1 MGNFFEKNSC
11 LEKKDNAA
19 DAEENRENAWSC
31 RKKVLYAAGLA
42 GGLYAVLRYL
52 LPLVAPFVFA
62 FFIVRIL
69 YPQLCRAE
77 KRLRIRKDILMA
89 GFLLLLTGIL
99 AAGFFFLLSKGTA
112 WAVKIGSES
121 GAIKDQ
127 VNIAFE
133 NGCCRAEELLG
144 REQGEIRAF
153 FQDKGDEMAKTVGRE
168 ILPKAADWTAK
179 SCSFA
184 LRTGAFWGIGMI
196 AAFWL
201 CKDYARF
208 SEWMKKSEIWENIDR
223 ILRMTGGYCRAQLKI
238 LVIISGITVVGLW
251 IGKVRN
257 GLWIGLLAGILDAL
271 PMIGTGKK

>member
-1 MGNFFEKNSC
+1 MGNFFEKNSG
-11 LEKKDNAA
+11 LEKKDSAA
-19 DAEENRENAWSC
+19 DAEKNRENARSC
-31 RKKVLYAAGLA
+31 RQKVLYAAGLA

-127 VNIAFE
+127 VNMAFE

-144 REQGEIRAF
+144 RERGEIRTF

-168 ILPKAADWTAK
+168 ILPNLGLDGEILQLCAADRSVLGDRDDRGVLAVQGL
-179 SCSFA
+179 C
-184 LRTGAFWGIGMI
+184 AFFGMDEKERD
-196 AAFWL
+196 L
-201 CKDYARF
+201 
-208 SEWMKKSEIWENIDR
+208 
-223 ILRMTGGYCRAQLKI
+223 
-238 LVIISGITVVGLW
+238 
-251 IGKVRN
+251 GKY
-257 GLWIGLLAGILDAL
+257 
-271 PMIGTGKK
+271 

>member
-1 MGNFFEKNSC
+1 MQ
-11 LEKKDNAA
+11 
-19 DAEENRENAWSC
+19 
-31 RKKVLYAAGLA
+31 RKIERMTGLA
-42 GGLYAVLRYL
+42 GKKCSMLQGLQAGYTQCFDICCRLLRRLCL
-52 LPLVAPFVFA
+52 LFS
-62 FFIVRIL
+62 VRIL
-69 YPQLCRAE
+69 YPQLCGR
-77 KRLRIRKDILMA
+77 RKAANSQRHSMA
-89 GFLLLLTGIL
+89 GFLLLLTGTI

-144 REQGEIRAF
+144 RERGEIRTF

-201 CKDYARF
+201 CRDYAAFFGMDEKER
-208 SEWMKKSEIWENIDR
+208 D
-223 ILRMTGGYCRAQLKI
+223 L
-238 LVIISGITVVGLW
+238 
-251 IGKVRN
+251 GKY
-257 GLWIGLLAGILDAL
+257 
-271 PMIGTGKK
+271 

>member
-1 MGNFFEKNSC
+1 
-11 LEKKDNAA
+11 
-19 DAEENRENAWSC
+19 
-31 RKKVLYAAGLA
+31 
-42 GGLYAVLRYL
+42 
-52 LPLVAPFVFA
+52 
-62 FFIVRIL
+62 
-69 YPQLCRAE
+69 
-77 KRLRIRKDILMA
+77 
-89 GFLLLLTGIL
+89 
-99 AAGFFFLLSKGTA
+99 
-112 WAVKIGSES
+112 
-121 GAIKDQ
+121 
-127 VNIAFE
+127 
-133 NGCCRAEELLG
+133 
-144 REQGEIRAF
+144 
-153 FQDKGDEMAKTVGRE
+153 MAKTVGRE

-271 PMIGTGKK
+271 PMIGTGIVLIPTAIWQLLNENPQGAAFASVTYVACIAARELLEPRLLGAQIGLPPVLILLSVYAGVKVFGAGGICLGPLYTVLYTEGLRQIFCRS

>member
-11 LEKKDNAA
+11 LEKKDSAA
-19 DAEENRENAWSC
+19 DAEENRENARSC
-31 RKKVLYAAGLA
+31 RQKVLYAAGLA

-144 REQGEIRAF
+144 REQGEIRTF

-168 ILPKAADWTAK
+168 ILPKAADWTDTVIEIMDNGSGVPADQLEQIQK
-179 SCSFA
+179 TMRGVLAVQGLC
-184 LRTGAFWGIGMI
+184 AFFGMDEKERD
-196 AAFWL
+196 L
-201 CKDYARF
+201 
-208 SEWMKKSEIWENIDR
+208 
-223 ILRMTGGYCRAQLKI
+223 
-238 LVIISGITVVGLW
+238 
-251 IGKVRN
+251 GKY
-257 GLWIGLLAGILDAL
+257 
-271 PMIGTGKK
+271 

>member
-1 MGNFFEKNSC
+1 M
-11 LEKKDNAA
+11 
-19 DAEENRENAWSC
+19 
-31 RKKVLYAAGLA
+31 
-42 GGLYAVLRYL
+42 
-52 LPLVAPFVFA
+52 
-62 FFIVRIL
+62 
-69 YPQLCRAE
+69 
-77 KRLRIRKDILMA
+77 
-89 GFLLLLTGIL
+89 
-99 AAGFFFLLSKGTA
+99 
-112 WAVKIGSES
+112 
-121 GAIKDQ
+121 
-127 VNIAFE
+127 NIAFE

-271 PMIGTGKK
+271 PMIGTGIVLIPTAIWQLLNENPQGAAFASVTYVACIAARELLEPRLLGAQIGLPPVLMLLSVYAGVKVFGAGGIFLGPLYTVLYTEGLRQIFCRS

>member
-1 MGNFFEKNSC
+1 
-11 LEKKDNAA
+11 
-19 DAEENRENAWSC
+19 
-31 RKKVLYAAGLA
+31 
-42 GGLYAVLRYL
+42 
-52 LPLVAPFVFA
+52 
-62 FFIVRIL
+62 
-69 YPQLCRAE
+69 
-77 KRLRIRKDILMA
+77 MA

-184 LRTGAFWGIGMI
+184 RGQE
-196 AAFWL
+196 
-201 CKDYARF
+201 R
-208 SEWMKKSEIWENIDR
+208 S
-223 ILRMTGGYCRAQLKI
+223 GG
-238 LVIISGITVVGLW
+238 SG
-251 IGKVRN
+251 
-257 GLWIGLLAGILDAL
+257 
-271 PMIGTGKK
+271 

>member
-1 MGNFFEKNSC
+1 MGNFFEENSC

-19 DAEENRENAWSC
+19 DAEENRENARSC

-127 VNIAFE
+127 VNTAFE

-144 REQGEIRAF
+144 RERGEIRTF
-153 FQDKGDEMAKTVGRE
+153 FQD
-168 ILPKAADWTAK
+168 
-179 SCSFA
+179 
-184 LRTGAFWGIGMI
+184 
-196 AAFWL
+196 
-201 CKDYARF
+201 
-208 SEWMKKSEIWENIDR
+208 
-223 ILRMTGGYCRAQLKI
+223 
-238 LVIISGITVVGLW
+238 
-251 IGKVRN
+251 
-257 GLWIGLLAGILDAL
+257 
-271 PMIGTGKK
+271 

>member
-1 MGNFFEKNSC
+1 M
-11 LEKKDNAA
+11 
-19 DAEENRENAWSC
+19 
-31 RKKVLYAAGLA
+31 
-42 GGLYAVLRYL
+42 
-52 LPLVAPFVFA
+52 
-62 FFIVRIL
+62 
-69 YPQLCRAE
+69 
-77 KRLRIRKDILMA
+77 
-89 GFLLLLTGIL
+89 
-99 AAGFFFLLSKGTA
+99 
-112 WAVKIGSES
+112 
-121 GAIKDQ
+121 
-127 VNIAFE
+127 AFE

-251 IGKVRN
+251 LEKSEMVC
-257 GLWIGLLAGILDAL
+257 GLDYWQGFW
-271 PMIGTGKK
+271 MHCR